1 MPSQIE
7 ISKKAGEIVNKL
19 ATMTPEQQALFK
31 KTAQEQ
37 AVARAN
43 EMLKK
48 TQEENNKKIAELK
61 KKNRNRNLLIGGGMV
76 VGAVGGFFIARYFK
90 AKTLGL
96 VLSTIGGSFA
106 VGVPIILATRK
117 KAVARRTE
125 IETLTTANNA
135 VPVTQS
141 VVDNAVQ
148 MVENITSV
156 IPKTTTPLPAGS
168 GVLTIEEQNKL
179 MNQPKMA

>member
-1 MPSQIE
+1 
-7 ISKKAGEIVNKL
+7 
-19 ATMTPEQQALFK
+19 
-31 KTAQEQ
+31 
-37 AVARAN
+37 
-43 EMLKK
+43 
-48 TQEENNKKIAELK
+48 
-61 KKNRNRNLLIGGGMV
+61 MV

-96 VLSTIGGSFA
+96 VLSTVGGSVA

-125 IETLTTANNA
+125 IETLKTTNNA
-135 VPVTQS
+135 VATTTS
-141 VVDNAVQ
+141 VIDDAIKT
-148 MVENITSV
+148 VENITSV
-156 IPKTTTPLPAGS
+156 IPKTPLPAGS

>member
-1 MPSQIE
+1 MPPIIKE
-7 ISKKAGEIVNKL
+7 EVLKTVNKL
-19 ATMTPEQQALFK
+19 ASMTPEEKESWK

-37 AVARAN
+37 ATLRAQ
-43 EMLKK
+43 ELAKK
-48 TQEENNKKIAELK
+48 TQEENNIKITELQK
-61 KKNRNRNLLIGGGMV
+61 QNRNRNLWIAGGMV

-96 VLSTIGGSFA
+96 VLSTVGGSVA

-125 IETLTTANNA
+125 IETLKTTNNA
-135 VPVTQS
+135 VATTTS
-141 VVDNAVQ
+141 VIDNAIKT
-148 MVENITSV
+148 VENITSV
-156 IPKTTTPLPAGS
+156 IPKTPLPAGS
-168 GVLTIEEQNKL
+168 GVLTVEEQNKL